1 MLTKAL
7 RYDLQTD
14 QNIGMVDEKQNG
26 LKIGETRN
34 NISTFAGICH
44 VYSY

>member
-7 RYDLQTD
+7 WYDLQTD

-34 NISTFAGICH
+34 NISTFAGICQ